1 MKISDSNVTMASQ
14 RSYRQG
20 SETRSGV
27 IGSAAPGLSGT
38 KNNTSFDWKDVLS
51 LSGEKDDNLN
61 SPGYDR
67 NGLTIDGKG
76 ILPTPAELYDMR
88 YNMVSS
94 VLERI
99 RGAMSNGGLTT
110 STYYEE
116 EMTSFSAQGKVC
128 TEDGQI
134 IDFNIELT
142 MTRSFMQTTR
152 TSLPGLMGAFM
163 DPLMINT
170 DASISRMA
178 DQKFLFDLDCDGTE
192 EWISMPSAGSGFLAL
207 DLNGD
212 GRIGDGSELFGT
224 KSGDG
229 FADLAEYDSDGN
241 GWIDENDDIFD
252 KLKVWY
258 KDESGKD
265 VLMDLKEA
273 DIGAI
278 YLGSQATD
286 FSLMGSDFSKDAM
299 IRSTGFFLRESGGT
313 GTIQD
318 VDLKAESQEER
329 LLKLL
334 QSSFNFSTSQIQET
348 HSSQYIDLSG
358 ITSFP
363 GTDRQVIS
371 TTKSDTKEQEKGN
384 KDDEAIERVDNMAL
398 RRRLQQARYHKRADE
413 KRRERKELL
422 EEELERLRE
431 HRSEEE
437 ARLEALFGE
446 REDISEKL
454 SEQVAEAL

>member
-1 MKISDSNVTMASQ
+1 MKIFDSNVNLASQ

-20 SETRSGV
+20 SETRAG
-27 IGSAAPGLSGT
+27 AASLLGDRLSGT
-38 KNNTSFDWKDVLS
+38 KNNTNFDWKDVLS
-51 LSGEKDDNLN
+51 LSGGNDESLS
-61 SPGYDR
+61 SPGYDK
-67 NGLTIDGKG
+67 NGLTIDGNG
-76 ILPTPAELYDMR
+76 ILPTPAEMYGMR

-94 VLERI
+94 ILERV
-99 RGAMSNGGLTT
+99 RATMSNGGLTT

-116 EMTSFSAQGKVC
+116 EMTSFSASGQVH
-128 TEDGQI
+128 TEDGQV

-152 TSLPGLMGAFM
+152 TSLPGLMGAFL

-170 DASISRMA
+170 NAAITKMT

-192 EWISMPSAGSGFLAL
+192 EWISMPSAGSGFLAI

-212 GRIGDGSELFGT
+212 GKIGDGSELFGT

-229 FADLAEYDSDGN
+229 FKDLAEYDSDGN
-241 GWIDENDDIFD
+241 GWIDENDDVFS

-258 KDESGKD
+258 KDENGKD

-278 YLGSQATD
+278 YLGSAATD
-286 FSLMGSDFSKDAM
+286 FSLMGSDFEKEAM

-318 VDLKAESQEER
+318 VDIRAESQEER

-334 QSSFNFSTSQIQET
+334 QSSFNFPTSQIQEYK
-348 HSSQYIDLSG
+348 SSESFNLSG

-363 GTDRQVIS
+363 GTDQGIVS
-371 TTKSDTKEQEKGN
+371 TTKTESNEREKGE
-384 KDDEAIERVDNMAL
+384 KDAEALDRVDNMAL

-413 KRRERKELL
+413 RRRERKELL

-446 REDISEKL
+446 REEISK
-454 SEQVAEAL
+454 QVMEA